1 MARVAG
7 GVHRHDLVR
16 LPPQRRRLHLPL
28 SGALEHV
35 RRSGDGLSGTH
46 LRREILHDADIAA
59 RAGELRRTITEGIEN
74 HAKTTNRN
82 GETIYAF
89 ETDGLGHVNIM
100 DDSNVPSLMAAP
112 LLGVLRTG

>member
-1 MARVAG
+1 MGKRAETQDRLLAAT
-7 GVHRHDLVR
+7 RH
-16 LPPQRRRLHLPL
+16 
-28 SGALEHV
+28 
-35 RRSGDGLSGTH
+35 
-46 LRREILHDADIAA
+46 II
-59 RAGELRRTITEGIEN
+59 ITEGIEA

-112 LLGVLRTG
+112 YLGYCA